1 MEKENDKIYFLAP
14 ILEQDFAASAA
25 LGNYGT
31 LEERVYTI
39 ANDKLE
45 YQVLNSYK
53 ITEVCQQAP

>member
-14 ILEQDFAASAA
+14 ILEHDFAASAT

-39 ANDKLE
+39 ANKHH
-45 YQVLNSYK
+45 SYLDYPIFAK
-53 ITEVCQQAP
+53 GS